1 LVFGLVRQGLFP
13 FDDQTLI
20 ALLVFVNNFFQE
32 NENNFG
38 GLRSRLKPSAAG
50 GGHFGERTEMI
61 SFFQK

>member
-38 GLRSRLKPSAAG
+38 GPGSRLKPSAAG
-50 GGHFGERTEMI
+50 GGHFPGV
-61 SFFQK
+61 SFSQK